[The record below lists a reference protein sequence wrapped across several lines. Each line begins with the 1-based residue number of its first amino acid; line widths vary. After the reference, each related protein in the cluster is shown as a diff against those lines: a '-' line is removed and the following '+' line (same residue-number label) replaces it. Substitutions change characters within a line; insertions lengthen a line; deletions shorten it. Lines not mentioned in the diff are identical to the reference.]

1 MNERYGRTRAWQP
14 PDESVPV
21 PTEVSEALL
30 AEIRGLRSDM
40 RELIAVTR
48 GGAGMRSDELDPG
61 ERRDLPPMM
70 TIKEAAEAL
79 RTTPRALY
87 MMIRRGTLP
96 GAVRLGSRRL
106 MVKTDEFLR
115 SLHRMP
121 TVD

>member
-1 MNERYGRTRAWQP
+1 MSERYGRSTAWEP
-14 PDESVPV
+14 GGESLPV
-21 PTEVSEALL
+21 ATGVSEALL

-48 GGAGMRSDELDPG
+48 GGASRRSDELDPVQ
-61 ERRDLPPMM
+61 RRDLPPMM
-70 TIKEAAEAL
+70 SIKEAAEAL

>member
-1 MNERYGRTRAWQP
+1 MNERYGRSRAWHP
-14 PDESVPV
+14 PDESLPV
-21 PTEVSEALL
+21 STAVSEALL
-30 AEIRGLRSDM
+30 VEIRGLRSDM
-40 RELIAVTR
+40 RELISVTR
-48 GGAGMRSDELDPG
+48 GGAAMRSGELEPV

-70 TIKEAAEAL
+70 TIKDAAQTL